1 VTIISIVAFLTTLIA
16 SVIRVK
22 GAPCRRPVV
31 TGATRHPSRAVK
43 EVLGMHVL
51 PIEAKHSIF
60 SIPRVFE
67 LHKGK
72 PRRVPRD
79 PHGSQGPVVAEG
91 SLQLA
96 FARARA
102 QVPHV

>member
-16 SVIRVK
+16 SVVWVK
-22 GAPCRRPVV
+22 GAPGRRPVV
-31 TGATRHPSRAVK
+31 TGATRHPSINILSIK
-43 EVLGMHVL
+43 
-51 PIEAKHSIF
+51 AKHSIF
-60 SIPRVFE
+60 SIPRVFK
-67 LHKGK
+67 LHEGK

-96 FARARA
+96 LARARA

>member
-1 VTIISIVAFLTTLIA
+1 TIISMVAFLTTLIA
-16 SVIRVK
+16 SVVRVK

-31 TGATRHPSRAVK
+31 TGATRHPCGHFHSNPRAAYY
-43 EVLGMHVL
+43 
-51 PIEAKHSIF
+51 PARHSIF
-60 SIPRVFE
+60 SIPRVFK
-67 LHKGK
+67 LHEGK
-72 PRRVPRD
+72 PRWVSRD

>member
-1 VTIISIVAFLTTLIA
+1 VTIISIVAFFTTLIA
-16 SVIRVK
+16 SVVRVK
-22 GAPCRRPVV
+22 GASCRRPVI
-31 TGATRHPSRAVK
+31 TGATRHPCT
-43 EVLGMHVL
+43 HVL
-51 PIEAKHSIF
+51 PIEAEHSIF
-60 SIPRVFE
+60 SIPRVFK
-67 LHKGK
+67 LHEGK